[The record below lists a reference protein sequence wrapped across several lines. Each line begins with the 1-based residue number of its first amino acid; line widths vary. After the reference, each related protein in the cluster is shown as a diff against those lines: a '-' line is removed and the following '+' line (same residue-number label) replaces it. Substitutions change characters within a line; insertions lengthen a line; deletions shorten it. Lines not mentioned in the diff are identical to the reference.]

1 MASRSFT
8 RIRAAVILA
17 AGVLALSA
25 CAGTSSAT
33 PASDAATDAGNG
45 ELNVQ
50 LAWILNEEW
59 SGEFIAE
66 HEGYFADAGFSAVN
80 LIPGP
85 SSGIAELLSGT
96 ADVSLTDALSVG
108 AAVANESAPL
118 KVIGATFQK
127 NPFTIASLT
136 EGANITTPEQMV
148 GKKIG
153 VQDSNRAV
161 FNAFLAANDIDQADV
176 DIVPIQYDPAPLT
189 TGEVDGMIAFVTSQS
204 TTIELSGTPVTD
216 LLFADNNLPF
226 VGHVVTA
233 TDETIAA
240 HRDALKD
247 FLHAEILGW
256 QDAVADPSEGA
267 TLAVDQYGADLG
279 LTLEGSLASATAQA
293 ELLVTSA
300 ETAENGLFTIS
311 DDLQQQTIQSL
322 AAAGYDL
329 DVTDLFDLS
338 LLTELY
344 DENPDLLTAQ
354 S

>member
-1 MASRSFT
+1 MSTSRSLA
-8 RIRAAVILA
+8 RLRAAAVLA
-17 AGVLALSA
+17 AGAFALTA
-25 CAGTSSAT
+25 CSGTAAAEQS
-33 PASDAATDAGNG
+33 PSDAGHG
-45 ELNVQ
+45 ELDVQ

-66 HEGYFADAGFSAVN
+66 DAGYYGDAGFSAVN
-80 LIPGP
+80 LVPGP
-85 SSGIAELLSGT
+85 SSGVAELLSGT

-136 EGANITTPEQMV
+136 DGANITTPEEMI

-161 FNAFLAANDIDQADV
+161 FDAFLAANDIDSADV
-176 DIVPIQYDPAPLT
+176 EIVPIQYDPAPLT

-204 TTIELSGTPVTD
+204 TTIELQGIQVTD

-233 TDETIAA
+233 TDQTIAE
-240 HRDALKD
+240 HRDMLKD

-256 QDAVADPSEGA
+256 ADAVADPAIGA
-267 TLAVDQYGADLG
+267 NLAVDEYGADLG

-293 ELLVTSA
+293 ELLIVSDD
-300 ETAENGLFTIS
+300 TAENGLFTIS
-311 DDLQQQTIQSL
+311 DALQEQTIGSL
-322 AAAGYDL
+322 ADSGYDL
-329 DVTDLFDLS
+329 EVADLFDLS
-338 LLTELY
+338 LLDELY
-344 DENPDLLTAQ
+344 EEHPELVDAN
-354 S
+354 

>member
-1 MASRSFT
+1 MTSTRSFA
-8 RIRAAVILA
+8 RIRVAAALA
-17 AGVLALSA
+17 AGALALTA
-25 CAGTSSAT
+25 CAGASADSAEETS
-33 PASDAATDAGNG
+33 AGYG
-45 ELNVQ
+45 ELDVQ

-66 HEGYFADAGFSAVN
+66 SDGYFTDAGFSAVN
-80 LIPGP
+80 LVPGP

-136 EGANITTPEQMV
+136 DGANITTPEQMV

-161 FNAFLAANDIDQADV
+161 FDAFLAANDIDSADV
-176 DIVPIQYDPAPLT
+176 EIVPIQYDPAPLT

-204 TTIELSGTPVTD
+204 TTIELQGIEVTD

-233 TDETIAA
+233 TDQTIAEN
-240 HRDALKD
+240 RELLKD

-256 QDAVADPSEGA
+256 ADAVADPAIGA
-267 TLAVDQYGADLG
+267 NLAVDEYGADLG

-293 ELLVTSA
+293 ELLVVSD

-311 DDLQQQTIQSL
+311 DDLQEQTIASL
-322 AAAGYDL
+322 SDAGYDL
-329 DVTDLFDLS
+329 DVADLFDLS
-338 LLTELY
+338 LLDELY
-344 DENPDLLTAQ
+344 EENPELVDAV

>member
-1 MASRSFT
+1 MSSSRSLA
-8 RIRAAVILA
+8 RLRAAVVLA
-17 AGVLALSA
+17 AGALALTA
-25 CAGTSSAT
+25 CAGTSS
-33 PASDAATDAGNG
+33 PAASTDDAGHG
-45 ELNVQ
+45 ELDVQ

-59 SGEFIAE
+59 SGEFIADS
-66 HEGYFADAGFSAVN
+66 EGYFTDAGFSAVN
-80 LIPGP
+80 LVPGP

-136 EGANITTPEQMV
+136 DGANITTPEQMV

-161 FNAFLAANDIDQADV
+161 FEAFLAANGIATDDV
-176 DIVPIQYDPAPLT
+176 EIVPIQYDPAPLT

-204 TTIELSGTPVTD
+204 TTIELQGIEVTD

-226 VGHVVTA
+226 VGHVVTV
-233 TDETIAA
+233 TDQMLAEN
-240 HRDALKD
+240 RELLKD

-256 QDAVADPSEGA
+256 TDAVADPSIGA
-267 TLAVDQYGADLG
+267 ALAVDEYGADLG
-279 LTLEGSLASATAQA
+279 LALDGSLASATAQA
-293 ELLVTSA
+293 ELLVVSD

-311 DDLQQQTIQSL
+311 EELQEQTIGSL
-322 AAAGYDL
+322 ADAGYEL
-329 DVTDLFDLS
+329 EVSDLFDLS
-338 LLTELY
+338 LLAELY
-344 DENPDLLTAQ
+344 EEHPELAAAQ
-354 S
+354 G